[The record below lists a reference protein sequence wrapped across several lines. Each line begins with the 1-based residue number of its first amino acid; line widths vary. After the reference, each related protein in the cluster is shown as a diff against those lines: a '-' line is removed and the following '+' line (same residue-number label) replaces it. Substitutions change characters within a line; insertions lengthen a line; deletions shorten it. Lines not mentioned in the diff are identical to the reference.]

1 MDKTIIVIPYWV
13 ETALKRNKHELKDC
27 LDYNVVRQCLSI
39 EDILEFVSL
48 ENNNKFD
55 FMQGMFSEAL
65 FSGWMKSADKDLLVE
80 LDSTIRPLLYNKDI
94 INRALVRFNDTYIK
108 DKESET
114 FKVVDISREV
124 VAVVIYPGFISSST
138 NIVTSFKII
147 KKLLKTMYIYSK
159 VNTVSCH
166 PLFGTYLKLL
176 LKKNSRYNT
185 FVAS

>member
-1 MDKTIIVIPYWV
+1 MDKAIIVIPYWV

-55 FMQGMFSEAL
+55 FMQCMFSETL

-80 LDSTIRPLLYNKDI
+80 LDSTIRPLLYNKDTLK
-94 INRALVRFNDTYIK
+94 RALARFSDIYIK

-114 FKVVDISREV
+114 FKVVDISREF
-124 VAVVIYPGFISSST
+124 VAVVVYPGFISSST
-138 NIVTSFKII
+138 NIATSFKII

-159 VNTVSCH
+159 VNVD
-166 PLFGTYLKLL
+166 
-176 LKKNSRYNT
+176 T
-185 FVAS
+185 FISAVGKE

>member
-1 MDKTIIVIPYWV
+1 MDKAIIVIPYWV

-55 FMQGMFSEAL
+55 FMQGMFSETL

-94 INRALVRFNDTYIK
+94 SNRALVRFNDTYIK

-124 VAVVIYPGFISSST
+124 VAVVLYPGFISSST

-159 VNTVSCH
+159 VNTVSYH
-166 PLFGTYLKLL
+166 PLFGMYLKLL

-185 FVAS
+185 LVAS